1 MSGDHEV
8 RRGGGAVRA
17 GGGRGRAG
25 RGGQHQADVQGGL
38 RLGRVEGEVPQAE
51 LKMDKLLTLNFK
63 MNFKSTTKDL
73 TEIIVVIINVKNKM

>member
-1 MSGDHEV
+1 MLVSAVSRDHEV

-25 RGGQHQADVQGGL
+25 RGRQHQADVQGGL

-51 LKMDKLLTLNFK
+51 LKMEQNFK
-63 MNFKSTTKDL
+63 L
-73 TEIIVVIINVKNKM
+73 